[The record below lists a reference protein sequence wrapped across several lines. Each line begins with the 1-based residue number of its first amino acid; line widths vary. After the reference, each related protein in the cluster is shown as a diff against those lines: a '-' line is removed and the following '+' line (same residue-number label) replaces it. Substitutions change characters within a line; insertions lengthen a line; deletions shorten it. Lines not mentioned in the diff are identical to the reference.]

1 MPDVRIREVICPH
14 CSCRTSQRLSTLEP
28 ILWLQAISSED
39 GIYINYACP
48 ACSKLTRSLVAS
60 PVKTL
65 QEADSAN
72 CPGDLTAYI
81 VFLKCAKTACESPII
96 VLAPVKNKSREADL
110 MAHIRENWATQGAA
124 CANAHPPA
132 HPYEFHIWKQLVPE
146 P

>member
-48 ACSKLTRSLVAS
+48 ACRKLTRSLVLS

-65 QEADSAN
+65 QEADSAK

-81 VFLKCAKTACESPII
+81 VFLKCAKTGCESPII
-96 VLAPVKNKSREADL
+96 VLAPVKDKFGEADL
-110 MAHIRENWATQGAA
+110 MSHIRENWTTQGAA
-124 CANAHPPA
+124 CANGHAPA
-132 HPYEFHIWKQLVPE
+132 HPYEFHIWKQLVSE